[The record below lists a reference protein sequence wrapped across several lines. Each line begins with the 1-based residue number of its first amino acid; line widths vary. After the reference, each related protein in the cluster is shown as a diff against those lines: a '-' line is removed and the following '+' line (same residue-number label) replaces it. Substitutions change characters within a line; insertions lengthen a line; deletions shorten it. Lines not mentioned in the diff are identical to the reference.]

1 MNNDINVE
9 AIMKG
14 IRDDIKASG
23 RDKEAL
29 SFIDQEAALD
39 KKSTDTGLEDA
50 VDYLSYNYEVKP
62 YQLLQGNKIAVFFKR
77 LIRRLTS
84 FLIMPIVAQQNTLNY
99 YYYRVCENILTV
111 KKDNDELKARA
122 ELLEK
127 RISALEEARKNSKA

>member
-9 AIMKG
+9 KIMSD
-14 IRDDIKASG
+14 IRADIVAKG

-39 KKSTDTGLEDA
+39 SHSSDSGLEDA
-50 VDYLSYNYEVKP
+50 VDYISYNYEVKP
-62 YQLLQGNKIAVFFKR
+62 YDILQGNKIAVFVKR
-77 LIRRLTS
+77 VIRKLTS

-99 YYYRVCENILTV
+99 YYYRVSEAILSV
-111 KKDNDELKARA
+111 KKENDDLLKRA

-127 RISALEEARKNSKA
+127 RLSALENSSKEN

>member
-9 AIMKG
+9 KIMSD
-14 IRDDIKASG
+14 IRADIVAKG
-23 RDKEAL
+23 RDKEKL

-39 KKSTDTGLEDA
+39 SNSSDSGLEDA
-50 VDYLSYNYEVKP
+50 VDYISYNYEVKP

-111 KKDNDELKARA
+111 KARA